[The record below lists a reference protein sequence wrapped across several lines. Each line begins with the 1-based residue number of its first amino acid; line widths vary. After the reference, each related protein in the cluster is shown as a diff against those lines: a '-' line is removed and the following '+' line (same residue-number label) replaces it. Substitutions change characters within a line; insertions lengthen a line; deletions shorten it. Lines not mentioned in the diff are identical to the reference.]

1 MNTLL
6 NAVGII
12 VSRDIKARIRSGKVM
27 PPSRKGGGTTLV
39 KSAKLVNSIKH
50 RVVGEQVTIGTNVNY
65 AKIHHEGGIIRPRN
79 AKYLAIPLTKEAAVK
94 RPREFT
100 DTFIQKGVIFR
111 KLGDGSIEAL
121 YALKRQVEMPSRPY
135 MFIDNQTQESIRQ
148 LVIDYIAKQTK
159 RGS

>member
-6 NAVGII
+6 NGIGII

-39 KSAKLVNSIKH
+39 KSTKLVNSIKH

-111 KLGDGSIEAL
+111 KLGDGSFEAL
-121 YALKRQVEMPSRPY
+121 YALKRQVEIPARPY
-135 MFIDNQTQESIRQ
+135 MFIENKTRESMRQ

>member
-39 KSAKLVNSIKH
+39 KSAKLVNSIKR

-79 AKYLAIPLTKEAAVK
+79 AKYLAIPLTKKAAVK
-94 RPREFT
+94 RPR
-100 DTFIQKGVIFR
+100 DYQNTFIQKGVIFR
-111 KLGDGSIEAL
+111 KLRDGSIEAL
-121 YALKRQVEMPSRPY
+121 YALKRQVEMPARPY